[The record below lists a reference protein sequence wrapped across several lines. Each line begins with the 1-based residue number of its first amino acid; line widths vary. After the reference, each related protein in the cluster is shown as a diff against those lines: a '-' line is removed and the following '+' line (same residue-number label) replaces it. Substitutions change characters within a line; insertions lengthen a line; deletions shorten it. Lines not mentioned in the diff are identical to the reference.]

1 MSLLIKICGLSTAPT
16 LEAALDGGADMVGFV
31 FFPKSPRNL
40 SFDQAAAL
48 APLVAGR
55 AAKVALSVDADDA
68 LMDRIIAA
76 LRPDMLQLHGHETP
90 ERVHALKVRT
100 GLPVMKAIPISI
112 REDLAA
118 IAAYENAADR
128 LLFDAKPP
136 KDAVLPG
143 GNGMAFDW
151 AILKD
156 VQTRLPWMLSG
167 GLNGEN
173 VVAAVQAGAPGLDVS
188 SGVESAPGIKDIG
201 LIRDF
206 IAKARAAAQE
216 RQANP
221 VSLGSAAKTA
231 RSISPE

>member
-1 MSLLIKICGLSTAPT
+1 MSLLVKICGLSTAPT
-16 LEAALDGGADMVGFV
+16 LEAALNGGADMVGFV
-31 FFPKSPRNL
+31 FFPKSPRHL

-55 AAKVALSVDADDA
+55 AGKVALSVDADDA
-68 LMDRIIAA
+68 LIDGIIAA

-90 ERVHALKVRT
+90 ERVRDLKART
-100 GLPVMKAIPISI
+100 GLPVMKAIPVST
-112 REDLAA
+112 RDDLAA
-118 IAAYENAADR
+118 AAAYEDVADR

-136 KDAVLPG
+136 KGAVLPG

-151 AILKD
+151 TILKD
-156 VQTRLPWMLSG
+156 VSTRLPWMLSG

-173 VVAAVQAGAPGLDVS
+173 VVAAVEAGAPGLDVS

-206 IAKARAAAQE
+206 IARARQAERE

-221 VSLGSAAKTA
+221 VSLGSPAKTA
-231 RSISPE
+231 

>member
-1 MSLLIKICGLSTAPT
+1 MSLLVKICGLSTAPT

-31 FFPKSPRNL
+31 FFPKSPRHL
-40 SFDQAAAL
+40 SFEQAAAL

-55 AAKVALSVDADDA
+55 AGKVALSVDADDA
-68 LMDRIIAA
+68 LIDGIITA
-76 LRPDMLQLHGHETP
+76 LHPDMLQLHGRETP
-90 ERVHALKVRT
+90 QRVRDLKART
-100 GLPVMKAIPISI
+100 GLPVMKAIPVST
-112 REDLAA
+112 RDDLAA
-118 IAAYENAADR
+118 AAAYENVADR

-156 VQTRLPWMLSG
+156 VNTRLPWMLSG

-173 VVAAVQAGAPGLDVS
+173 VVAAVEAGAPGLDVS
-188 SGVESAPGIKDIG
+188 SGVESAPGVKDIG

-206 IAKARAAAQE
+206 IAKARAAARE
-216 RQANP
+216 RLANP
-221 VSLGSAAKTA
+221 VSLGSPAKTV
-231 RSISPE
+231 